1 MKRLFAL
8 ALLVLVVAGGC
19 GSTTRPR
26 AQQPKLPA
34 LVAEQLAARSDK
46 VAEALD
52 RGDSCTALDEA
63 RRLQRDTV
71 AAINA
76 GRVPG
81 PYQEQLGSSVA
92 DLVERITCVP
102 PAPPPEEQKKHEHG
116 KRKHKGKHG
125 EGD

>member
-1 MKRLFAL
+1 
-8 ALLVLVVAGGC
+8 
-19 GSTTRPR
+19 
-26 AQQPKLPA
+26 
-34 LVAEQLAARSDK
+34 
-46 VAEALD
+46 
-52 RGDSCTALDEA
+52 
-63 RRLQRDTV
+63 V

-102 PAPPPEEQKKHEHG
+102 PAPPAEEQKKHEHG
-116 KRKHKGKHG
+116 KGKHKGKHG